1 MVQPAQSLRGQ
12 VRTVPLKAEEIERN
26 FALMYQELSTI
37 QDPILIREILGE
49 VLTEHKNVSGNDGEI
64 HLSGSVE
71 EGMAF
76 SRDFARRCNQL
87 LGTPEEFFLQHF
99 HWETYRSNGDTPEM
113 DLLVQRMRAGR
124 SYLVKEFGKSK
135 ETYLLFKRMS
145 ERGFAGLCVS
155 RTKPTILESEYG
167 FGNVQTKW
175 LTDIY
180 LTENNLINPTNVAQI
195 NIIVKDFIKH
205 NRKGAILLEG
215 IEYLIYYNGNDSII
229 KLLFSLNENVMVSE
243 SVLIVP
249 VDPKSIDPKTLY
261 LLEKDLEVVDF
272 T

>member
-1 MVQPAQSLRGQ
+1 MVLN
-12 VRTVPLKAEEIERN
+12 AEEVERQ
-26 FALMYQELSTI
+26 FSSMYSELSTI
-37 QDPILIREILGE
+37 QDPTLVRTILEEMLGE
-49 VLTEHKNVSGNDGEI
+49 HPLVSWKEGAMDLSGN
-64 HLSGSVE
+64 LE
-71 EGMAF
+71 EGLAF
-76 SRDFARRCNQL
+76 CRDFARRCNQL
-87 LGTPEEFFLQHF
+87 LGTPEDFFLTHF
-99 HWETYRSNGDTPEM
+99 HWEAYGPSGDSPEVEE
-113 DLLVQRMRAGR
+113 LVSRMTQGR
-124 SYLVKEFGKSK
+124 SYLIKEYGKSK
-135 ETYLLFKRMS
+135 QTYNIFKQLS
-145 ERGFAGLCVS
+145 DRGHAGLCVS
-155 RTKPTILESEYG
+155 RTKPTILENEYG
-167 FGNVQTKW
+167 FGQVETKW

-205 NRKGAILLEG
+205 NARGAILLEG

>member
-1 MVQPAQSLRGQ
+1 MV
-12 VRTVPLKAEEIERN
+12 LKAEEVERG
-26 FALMYQELSTI
+26 FSSMYSELSNI
-37 QDPILIREILGE
+37 QDRTLVRAILEE
-49 VLTEHKNVSGNDGEI
+49 VLAEHSLVSGTEGDI
-64 HLSGSVE
+64 DLSGNLE
-71 EGMAF
+71 EGLAF
-76 SRDFARRCNQL
+76 CRDFARRCNQL
-87 LGTPEEFFLQHF
+87 LGTPEDFFLSHF
-99 HWETYRSNGDTPEM
+99 HWESHRPAGDSPEM
-113 DLLVQRMRAGR
+113 EELVARMTTGR

-135 ETYLLFKRMS
+135 QTYLLFKHLTD
-145 ERGFAGLCVS
+145 RGHSGLCVS
-155 RTKPTILESEYG
+155 RTKPTILENEYG
-167 FGNVQTKW
+167 FGDVDTKW

-205 NRKGAILLEG
+205 HQRGAILLEG
-215 IEYLIYYNGNDSII
+215 MEYLIYYNGNDSII

-243 SVLIVP
+243 SILIVP

>member
-1 MVQPAQSLRGQ
+1 MDWQEICPMV
-12 VRTVPLKAEEIERN
+12 LKAEEVERQ
-26 FALMYQELSTI
+26 FATMYSELCTI
-37 QDPILIREILGE
+37 QDPTLVKAILEE
-49 VLTEHKNVSGNDGEI
+49 VKAEHPLVSGPEGEI
-64 HLSGSVE
+64 DLSGNLD

-76 SRDFARRCNQL
+76 CRDFARRCNQL
-87 LGTPEEFFLQHF
+87 LRIPERFFLVHF
-99 HWETYRSNGDTPEM
+99 HWEADRPASDTLEM
-113 DLLVQRMRAGR
+113 EELVERMTPGR

-135 ETYLLFKRMS
+135 QTYLLFKNMTD
-145 ERGFAGLCVS
+145 RGHAGLCVS
-155 RTKPTILESEYG
+155 RTKPTILENEYG
-167 FGNVQTKW
+167 FGQVETKW

-205 NRKGAILLEG
+205 HQRGAILLEG
-215 IEYLIYYNGNDSII
+215 MEYLIYYNGNDSII
-229 KLLFSLNENVMVSE
+229 KLLFTLNENIMVSQ

-249 VDPKSIDPKTLY
+249 VDPKSVDPKTLY

>member
-1 MVQPAQSLRGQ
+1 MVL
-12 VRTVPLKAEEIERN
+12 TTEEVERS
-26 FALMYQELSTI
+26 FASMYSELSTI
-37 QDPILIREILGE
+37 QDPTLVREILEE
-49 VLTEHKNVSGNDGEI
+49 VLAEHPAVSGSNGDIDLAGN
-64 HLSGSVE
+64 LE
-71 EGMAF
+71 EGLALC
-76 SRDFARRCNQL
+76 RDYARRCNQL
-87 LGTPEEFFLQHF
+87 LGTPEGFFLSHF
-99 HWETYRSNGDTPEM
+99 HWEDHRPAGDSPEM
-113 DLLVQRMRAGR
+113 DELVERMTAGR
-124 SYLVKEFGKSK
+124 SYLVKEYGKSK
-135 ETYLLFKRMS
+135 QTYTMFKQLS
-145 ERGFAGLCVS
+145 EKGFSGLCVS

-167 FGNVQTKW
+167 FGKVETKW

-205 NRKGAILLEG
+205 NNRGAILLEG

-243 SVLIVP
+243 SLLIVP

>member
-1 MVQPAQSLRGQ
+1 VQ
-12 VRTVPLKAEEIERN
+12 VMTVSAEDIERN
-26 FALMYQELSTI
+26 FGEMYSELVDI
-37 QDPILIREILGE
+37 QDPTLVREILE
-49 VLTEHKNVSGNDGEI
+49 DVLTGHPLTSGENGTIDLSGNA
-64 HLSGSVE
+64 E
-71 EGMAF
+71 EGIQF
-76 SRDFARRCNQL
+76 TRDFARRCNQL
-87 LGTPEEFFLQHF
+87 LGTPEKFFLNYF
-99 HWETYRSNGDTPEM
+99 HWEADKPVGNTPEM
-113 DLLVQRMRAGR
+113 EALVEGLASGR
-124 SYLVKEFGKSK
+124 SYLVKEYGKSK
-135 ETYLLFKRMS
+135 STYQMFKHLNDK
-145 ERGFAGLCVS
+145 GFSNLCVS

-167 FGNVQTKW
+167 LVDMESKW

-205 NRKGAILLEG
+205 NDHGAILLEG

-229 KLLFSLNENVMVSE
+229 KLLFSLNENVMVSD
-243 SVLIVP
+243 SILIVP

>member
-1 MVQPAQSLRGQ
+1 VA
-12 VRTVPLKAEEIERN
+12 LKAEEVEQN
-26 FALMYQELSTI
+26 FSTMYAELCTI
-37 QDPILIREILGE
+37 QDPTLVREILEE
-49 VLTEHKNVSGNDGEI
+49 VLTEHPLVAGTNGDIDLSGN
-64 HLSGSVE
+64 LE
-71 EGMAF
+71 EGIAF

-87 LGTPEEFFLQHF
+87 LGTPETFFLSHF
-99 HWETYRSNGDTPEM
+99 HWEAHRPVGNSPEVEMLVERMTP
-113 DLLVQRMRAGR
+113 GR
-124 SYLVKEFGKSK
+124 SYMVKEYGKSK
-135 ETYLLFKRMS
+135 QTYLLFKQLADKGYS
-145 ERGFAGLCVS
+145 GLCVS

-167 FGNVQTKW
+167 FGKVETKW

-195 NIIVKDFIKH
+195 NIIVKDFMKH
-205 NRKGAILLEG
+205 NDRGAILLEG

-243 SVLIVP
+243 SMLIVP

>member
-1 MVQPAQSLRGQ
+1 MRE
-12 VRTVPLKAEEIERN
+12 VPLKAEEIERN

-37 QDPILIREILGE
+37 QDPTLVREILEE
-49 VLTEHKNVSGNDGEI
+49 VLLEHIKVSGDDGEI
-64 HLSGSVE
+64 HLSGNVE
-71 EGMAF
+71 VGLAF

-87 LGTPEEFFLQHF
+87 LGTPEEFFLRHF
-99 HWETYRSNGDTPEM
+99 HWETYKRNGDSPEM
-113 DLLVQRMRAGR
+113 EQLIQRMRPGR
-124 SYLVKEFGKSK
+124 SYLVKEYGKSK
-135 ETYLLFKRMS
+135 ETYVLFKQLS
-145 ERGFAGLCVS
+145 ERGYAGLCVS

-167 FGNVQTKW
+167 FGKVQTKW

-205 NRKGAILLEG
+205 HRKGAILLEG

-243 SVLIVP
+243 SLLVVP